1 MTPLALTAL
10 LFGVDPSPVPAAP
23 APGVELPPA
32 CTAPYIPPDCPAKR
46 PPIWV
51 PRRIVEE
58 TRKRAAELKL
68 SGRVHPGG
76 PSYLYQPAFAEDRII
91 RGPARPYQVQPGDIV
106 MAADE
111 SVFWTVMHRLAGTN
125 HPTHSMIVFALPD
138 GRPAILEAGPH
149 DTVKCRVLE
158 PVPHMASYAATG
170 RVWVRRRKCPL
181 TPWQSARL
189 TEFCLAVNCRDFSLR
204 RLALQLTPLR
214 TRGPIRTAFV
224 GKPRGI
230 DLQGYFCSELVC
242 EACVYAGL
250 MDERTT
256 RPSATYPRDL
266 FFSGKLNPY
275 LVRHMK
281 AMDATWDPP
290 ARWTSRPITSV
301 VEEAGPAAKP

>member
-10 LFGVDPSPVPAAP
+10 LFGVDPSPVPASPPPGYAVPYVP
-23 APGVELPPA
+23 A
-32 CTAPYIPPDCPAKR
+32 DCPPMAAPR
-46 PPIWV
+46 WV
-51 PRRIVEE
+51 PRSVVDEI
-58 TRKRAAELKL
+58 RAKAAALKL
-68 SGRVHPGG
+68 AGKVPPGG
-76 PSYLYQPAFAEDRII
+76 PSYLYQPAFAEDFVI
-91 RGPARPYQVQPGDIV
+91 RGPARPYHVQPGDIV
-106 MAADE
+106 MAADT
-111 SVFWTVMHRLAGTN
+111 SRFWTLMHHLAGTS

-149 DTVKCRVLE
+149 DTVKCRILE
-158 PVPHMASYAATG
+158 ATPHMASYETEG

-189 TEFCLAVNCRDFSLR
+189 TEFCLSVNCRDFALS

-214 TRGPIRTAFV
+214 TRGPVRTVFM
-224 GKPRGI
+224 GKPRGA
-230 DLQGYFCSELVC
+230 DLKGYFCSELVV

-250 MDERTT
+250 MDPATA

-275 LVRHMK
+275 LVRNMK

-290 ARWTSRPITSV
+290 ARWTSCPITPV
-301 VEEAGPAAKP
+301 VDDAGPVVPAAKP